1 MAGGPMDWM
10 RLFREGFVAGLIG
23 AGCVALWFLIVDTV
37 SGQPFYTPAMLGLA
51 VFWGL
56 RDPTAVTIAF
66 PAVIGYTLLHVL
78 AFALVGVVAAALAA
92 LVDRSPPTL
101 FLVFVLFAAF
111 EVGFYVVVALVAQP
125 LLGGL
130 AWTNVAIGNLVA
142 AIAMGTYLYRAH
154 PHIREAL
161 ALHPLGETEDG
172 E

>member
-1 MAGGPMDWM
+1 MDWT

-23 AGCVALWFLIVDTV
+23 AGGVALWFLIVDTV
-37 SGQPFYTPAMLGLA
+37 SGQPLFTPAMLGSAL
-51 VFWGL
+51 FWGL
-56 RDPTAVTIAF
+56 RDPTTVRIAF
-66 PAVIGYTLLHVL
+66 PAVIGYTLVHVV
-78 AFALVGVVAAALAA
+78 AFAVVGVVAATLAA

-111 EVGFYVVVALVAQP
+111 EVGFYVMVALVAQP

-130 AWTNVAIGNLVA
+130 AWTNVAIGNCIA
-142 AIAMGTYLYRAH
+142 AIAMGSYLYRAH
-154 PHIREAL
+154 PHIRESL

>member
-1 MAGGPMDWM
+1 MDWK

-23 AGCVALWFLIVDTV
+23 AGAVALWFLVVDTV
-37 SGQPFYTPAMLGLA
+37 SGQPLYTPAMLGSAL
-51 VFWGL
+51 FWGL
-56 RDPTAVTIAF
+56 RDPRTVQIAF
-66 PAVIGYTLLHVL
+66 PAVIGYTLVHVV
-78 AFALVGVVAAALAA
+78 AFAFVGVVAATLAA

-111 EVGFYVVVALVAQP
+111 EVGFYVAVALVAQP

-130 AWTNVAIGNLVA
+130 AWTNVAIGNLIA
-142 AIAMGTYLYRAH
+142 AIAMGSYLYRAH
-154 PHIREAL
+154 PHIRESL

>member
-1 MAGGPMDWM
+1 MDWQ

-37 SGQPFYTPAMLGLA
+37 SGQPLYTPAMLGSAL
-51 VFWGL
+51 FWGL
-56 RDPTAVTIAF
+56 RDPATVRVAF
-66 PAVIGYTLLHVL
+66 PAVIGYTLVHAV
-78 AFALVGVVAAALAA
+78 AFAVVGVVAATLAA

-101 FLVFVLFAAF
+101 FLVFVLFAVF

-130 AWTNVAIGNLVA
+130 AWTNVATGNLIA

-154 PHIREAL
+154 PHIRESL

>member
-1 MAGGPMDWM
+1 MDWM

-23 AGCVALWFLIVDTV
+23 AGCVALWFLIVDTAA
-37 SGQPFYTPAMLGLA
+37 GQPLYTPAMLGSA

-56 RDPTAVTIAF
+56 RDPTAVRVAF
-66 PAVIGYTLLHVL
+66 PAVIGYTLLHLV
-78 AFALVGVVAAALAA
+78 AFGCVGVVAAALAA

-111 EVGFYVVVALVAQP
+111 EVGFYILVALLAQP

-130 AWTNVAIGNLVA
+130 AWTNVAISNLLA
-142 AIAMGTYLYRAH
+142 AGAMGFYLYRAH

-161 ALHPLGETEDG
+161 ALHPLGETDDG